1 MSDARFR
8 GEPRDYQAAVLDAL
22 GREDWRGGCGKGDRS
37 FHIVAPPGSGKT
49 ILGLLL
55 AVRDGR
61 RALVLSST
69 SVIRDQWAKTAR
81 ERFGIGEGTAEDPL
95 MLVDSDEV
103 GDLNIMTYQRLSVV
117 DSSSPFSD
125 AAREQWI
132 EEMERSWSDRE
143 RALAWLAELQD
154 SNPKE
159 YSKGIRSRAN
169 AIRKNLRSLDPRVLE
184 QTLHPRALALI
195 DGLVRA
201 GVRTIVLDE
210 CHHLLDHWALVLHLL
225 RSKIEEAG
233 GDPLLIGLTATPP
246 DPATPVEERNYTGLL
261 GEVDYE
267 VPTPAVIRAGDL
279 APVRTWA
286 WFTRATPKE
295 RRFIE
300 RHERMLE
307 RALMDVFAAPEGLAF
322 LHECLIAPE
331 SDPDDEGG
339 AIPPS
344 LDERMRRAFDSD
356 PFLALAAGRMLVR
369 LDEDG
374 TAIDPE
380 IIRRLPDT
388 EAPSLDDRLLLLARH
403 ALTRLLPD
411 EERAQEWR
419 ERKRL
424 LLAFGYH
431 LTDRGI
437 RRGKDPID
445 AVLSRSE
452 SKDRAVL
459 DILAL
464 ENESLGEGLRAAV
477 VADLAQHDDRS
488 ALAVA
493 QRSGSAR
500 GGALRCFTLLSA
512 DPLARSMHPVLITA
526 SHLRLLAEDVEIL
539 NALRTRTCAPL
550 AVTRI
555 SGEVA
560 EIATA
565 GTTPARLVRALA
577 ELVEEGLV
585 RLVVGTRGLLAE
597 GWDCPSL
604 NTLID
609 LTTVTTSTAAQQL
622 HGRTLRLDPARPG
635 KVAHNWILACLPSSN
650 SLVPDSREYAR
661 LRMKA
666 EHLWGLSRDAADPEG
681 TITRGVDAILD
692 PLQRETLSTPSPL
705 KDPVR
710 ALNERT
716 RNALPP
722 RAESHRLWHLGTTTA
737 SARIRSS
744 VKLRKDARF
753 AFESS
758 NTPLSVLLVIDS
770 LLFSALAFA
779 VSVLVRMRLA
789 QDLPALFVL
798 IAFLVLTALFL
809 LFGIGIPALKE
820 TLFLW
825 RTRSHPVAL
834 YHRGARA
841 VLQALQDSVSGAIDP
856 ASILVEEGSRLRIEF
871 SAGSAPEKALLHQC
885 LAELFTPIG
894 LGRPR
899 HVIILGPMPEIE
911 RSSPAHLPGPLRWSL
926 DLGIV
931 LVNAAMSSRSHYLA
945 VPAALGTTKEAD
957 AIRIRVESRRG
968 SGPGRG
974 SADEG
979 QFVDLR
985 RRARSEPRGHPDECE
1000 NRRALGVGVAP
1011 RSGRMS
1017 S

>member
-1 MSDARFR
+1 MSAENPRPLSDARFR

-22 GREDWRGGCGKGDRS
+22 GREDWRGGCGEGDRS
-37 FHIVAPPGSGKT
+37 FHLVAPPGSGKT

-61 RALVLSST
+61 RALILAPT
-69 SVIRDQWAKTAR
+69 SVIRDQWANTAR
-81 ERFGIGEGTAEDPL
+81 ERFGIGEGAAEDPQ

-117 DSSSPFSD
+117 DSSSPFAD

-143 RALAWLAELQD
+143 RALAWLEELQD

-195 DGLVRA
+195 EGLVRA

-246 DPATPVEERNYTGLL
+246 DPASPAEERNYTGLL

-307 RALMDVFAAPEGLAF
+307 RALAGVFAAPEGLAF

-331 SDPDDEGG
+331 PDPEDEGG
-339 AIPPS
+339 ATPLS
-344 LDERMRRAFDSD
+344 LDERMRRAFDSA

-369 LDEDG
+369 LDEEG
-374 TAIDPE
+374 AAIDPE

-388 EAPSLDDRLLLLARH
+388 TAPSLDDRLLLLARH

-411 EERAQEWR
+411 EGRAQEWR

-452 SKDRAVL
+452 SKERAVL

-488 ALAVA
+488 ALAGA
-493 QRSGSAR
+493 QGSGTAR

-526 SHLRLLAEDVEIL
+526 SHLRLLAEDVEVL
-539 NALRTRTCAPL
+539 DALRTRTCAPL

-560 EIATA
+560 EIATV
-565 GTTPARLVRALA
+565 GTTPSRLVRALA
-577 ELVEEGLV
+577 ELVEEGIV

-622 HGRTLRLDPARPG
+622 HGRTLRLDPAWPG
-635 KVAHNWILACLPSSN
+635 KAAHNWIIACLPSSN

-661 LRMKA
+661 LRIKA
-666 EHLWGLSRDAADPEG
+666 EHLWGPSRDAADPEG
-681 TITRGVDAILD
+681 TITRGIDAILD
-692 PLQRETLSTPSPL
+692 PVQREILSAPSPL

-710 ALNERT
+710 DLNERT
-716 RNALPP
+716 RKAIPP
-722 RAESHRLWHLGTTTA
+722 RAESHRLWHLGTTV
-737 SARIRSS
+737 SARIRSG
-744 VKLRKDARF
+744 VKLREDARF

-758 NTPLSVLLVIDS
+758 NTPLSVLLGAVA
-770 LLFSALAFA
+770 LLLSAVAFA
-779 VSVLVRMRLA
+779 VSVLVRMGPA
-789 QDLPALFVL
+789 QGLPAPFVL
-798 IAFLVLTALFL
+798 IALLVLTALFL

-841 VLQALQDSVSGAIDP
+841 VLQALQDSGSVSGAIDP

-871 SAGSAPEKALLHQC
+871 SAGSASEKALLHQC

-899 HVIILGPMPEIE
+899 HIIILGPMPEIE

-945 VPAALGTTKEAD
+945 VPAALGTTKEA
-957 AIRIRVESRRG
+957 AMRFESAWNRAVGPARV
-968 SGPGRG
+968 
-974 SADEG
+974 
-979 QFVDLR
+979 VDLR
-985 RRARSEPRGHPDECE
+985 MRANSSILVAARAQNRGGIRTNARIVEHW
-1000 NRRALGVGVAP
+1000 A
-1011 RSGRMS
+1011 
-1017 S
+1017 

>member
-1 MSDARFR
+1 MSAENPRPLSDARFR

-22 GREDWRGGCGKGDRS
+22 GREDWRGGCGEGDRS
-37 FHIVAPPGSGKT
+37 FHLVAPPGSGKT

-61 RALVLSST
+61 RALILAPT
-69 SVIRDQWAKTAR
+69 SVIRDQWANTAR
-81 ERFGIGEGTAEDPL
+81 ERFGIGEGAAEDPQ

-117 DSSSPFSD
+117 DSSSPFAD

-143 RALAWLAELQD
+143 RALAWLEELQD

-195 DGLVRA
+195 EGLVRA

-246 DPATPVEERNYTGLL
+246 DPASPAEERNYTGLL

-307 RALMDVFAAPEGLAF
+307 RALAGAFAAPDGLAF

-331 SDPDDEGG
+331 PDPEDEGG
-339 AIPPS
+339 ATPPS

-369 LDEDG
+369 LDEEG
-374 TAIDPE
+374 AAIDPE
-380 IIRRLPDT
+380 IVRRLPDT
-388 EAPSLDDRLLLLARH
+388 TAPSLDDRLLLLARH

-411 EERAQEWR
+411 EGRAQEWR

-488 ALAVA
+488 ALAGA
-493 QRSGSAR
+493 QGSGTAR

-526 SHLRLLAEDVEIL
+526 SHLRLLAEDL
-539 NALRTRTCAPL
+539 DALRTRTCAPL

-560 EIATA
+560 EIATV
-565 GTTPARLVRALA
+565 GTTPSRLVRALA
-577 ELVEEGLV
+577 ELVEEGIV

-622 HGRTLRLDPARPG
+622 HGRTLRLDPAWPG
-635 KVAHNWILACLPSSN
+635 KAAHNWIIACLPSSN

-661 LRMKA
+661 LRIKA
-666 EHLWGLSRDAADPEG
+666 EHLWGPSRDAADPEG
-681 TITRGVDAILD
+681 TITRGIDAILD
-692 PLQRETLSTPSPL
+692 PVQREILSAPSPL

-710 ALNERT
+710 DLNERT
-716 RNALPP
+716 RKAIPP
-722 RAESHRLWHLGTTTA
+722 RAESHRLWHLGTTV
-737 SARIRSS
+737 SARIRSG
-744 VKLRKDARF
+744 VKLREDARF

-758 NTPLSVLLVIDS
+758 NTPLSVLLGAVA
-770 LLFSALAFA
+770 LLLSAVAFA
-779 VSVLVRMRLA
+779 VSVLVRMGPA
-789 QDLPALFVL
+789 QGLPAPFVL

-841 VLQALQDSVSGAIDP
+841 VLQALQDSGSVSGAIDP

-871 SAGSAPEKALLHQC
+871 SAGSASEKALLHQC

-899 HVIILGPMPEIE
+899 HIIILGPMPEIE

-945 VPAALGTTKEAD
+945 VPAALGTTKEA
-957 AIRIRVESRRG
+957 AMRFESAWNRAAGPARV
-968 SGPGRG
+968 
-974 SADEG
+974 
-979 QFVDLR
+979 VDLR
-985 RRARSEPRGHPDECE
+985 MRANSSILVAARAQNRGGIRTNARIVEHW
-1000 NRRALGVGVAP
+1000 A
-1011 RSGRMS
+1011 
-1017 S
+1017 

>member
-488 ALAVA
+488 ALAGA

-1011 RSGRMS
+1011 GSGRMS

>member
-1 MSDARFR
+1 MSAENPRPLSDARFR

-143 RALAWLAELQD
+143 RALAWLAELRD

-295 RRFIE
+295 RGFIE

-339 AIPPS
+339 AAPPS

-488 ALAVA
+488 ALAGA

-841 VLQALQDSVSGAIDP
+841 VLQALQDSGSVSGAIDP

-871 SAGSAPEKALLHQC
+871 SAGSASEKALLHQC

-899 HVIILGPMPEIE
+899 HIIILGPMPEIE

-926 DLGIV
+926 DLGIA

-945 VPAALGTTKEAD
+945 VPSALGTTKEA
-957 AIRIRVESRRG
+957 ALRFESAWNRAVGPARV
-968 SGPGRG
+968 
-974 SADEG
+974 
-979 QFVDLR
+979 VDLR
-985 RRARSEPRGHPDECE
+985 MRANSSILVAARAQNRGGIRTKARIVEHW
-1000 NRRALGVGVAP
+1000 A
-1011 RSGRMS
+1011 
-1017 S
+1017 

>member
-81 ERFGIGEGTAEDPL
+81 ERFGIGEGTVEDPL

-488 ALAVA
+488 ALAGA
-493 QRSGSAR
+493 QRTGSAR

-512 DPLARSMHPVLITA
+512 EPLARSMHPVLITA

-1011 RSGRMS
+1011 GSGRMS

>member
-81 ERFGIGEGTAEDPL
+81 ERFGIGEGTVEDPL

-286 WFTRATPKE
+286 WFTRATPEE

-488 ALAVA
+488 ALAGA

-722 RAESHRLWHLGTTTA
+722 RAESHRL
-737 SARIRSS
+737 
-744 VKLRKDARF
+744 
-753 AFESS
+753 
-758 NTPLSVLLVIDS
+758 
-770 LLFSALAFA
+770 
-779 VSVLVRMRLA
+779 
-789 QDLPALFVL
+789 
-798 IAFLVLTALFL
+798 
-809 LFGIGIPALKE
+809 
-820 TLFLW
+820 
-825 RTRSHPVAL
+825 
-834 YHRGARA
+834 
-841 VLQALQDSVSGAIDP
+841 
-856 ASILVEEGSRLRIEF
+856 
-871 SAGSAPEKALLHQC
+871 
-885 LAELFTPIG
+885 
-894 LGRPR
+894 
-899 HVIILGPMPEIE
+899 
-911 RSSPAHLPGPLRWSL
+911 
-926 DLGIV
+926 
-931 LVNAAMSSRSHYLA
+931 
-945 VPAALGTTKEAD
+945 
-957 AIRIRVESRRG
+957 
-968 SGPGRG
+968 
-974 SADEG
+974 
-979 QFVDLR
+979 
-985 RRARSEPRGHPDECE
+985 
-1000 NRRALGVGVAP
+1000 
-1011 RSGRMS
+1011 
-1017 S
+1017 

>member
-1 MSDARFR
+1 MSAENPRPLSDARFR

-22 GREDWRGGCGKGDRS
+22 GREDWRGGCGEGDRS
-37 FHIVAPPGSGKT
+37 FHLVAPPGSGKT

-61 RALVLSST
+61 RALILAPT
-69 SVIRDQWAKTAR
+69 SVIRDQWANTAR
-81 ERFGIGEGTAEDPL
+81 ERFGIGEGAAEDPQ

-117 DSSSPFSD
+117 DSSSPFAD

-143 RALAWLAELQD
+143 RALAWLEELQD

-195 DGLVRA
+195 EGLIRA

-225 RSKIEEAG
+225 SSKIEEAD

-246 DPATPVEERNYTGLL
+246 DPASPAEEQNYTGLL

-295 RRFIE
+295 HRFIE

-307 RALMDVFAAPEGLAF
+307 RALAGAFAAPEELAF

-331 SDPDDEGG
+331 PDPEDEGG
-339 AIPPS
+339 ATPPS

-369 LDEDG
+369 LDEEG
-374 TAIDPE
+374 AAIDPE
-380 IIRRLPDT
+380 IVRRLPDT
-388 EAPSLDDRLLLLARH
+388 TAPSLDDRLLLLARH

-411 EERAQEWR
+411 EGRAQEWR

-488 ALAVA
+488 ALAGA
-493 QRSGSAR
+493 QGSGTAR

-526 SHLRLLAEDVEIL
+526 SHLRLLAEDVEVGI
-539 NALRTRTCAPL
+539 
-550 AVTRI
+550 
-555 SGEVA
+555 
-560 EIATA
+560 
-565 GTTPARLVRALA
+565 
-577 ELVEEGLV
+577 V

-622 HGRTLRLDPARPG
+622 HGRTLRLDPAWPG
-635 KVAHNWILACLPSSN
+635 KAAHNWIIACLPSSN

-661 LRMKA
+661 LRIKA
-666 EHLWGLSRDAADPEG
+666 EHLWGPSRDAADPEG
-681 TITRGVDAILD
+681 TITRGIDAILD
-692 PLQRETLSTPSPL
+692 PVQREILSAPSPL
-705 KDPVR
+705 KDPVCD
-710 ALNERT
+710 LNERT
-716 RNALPP
+716 RKAIPP
-722 RAESHRLWHLGTTTA
+722 RAESHRLWHLGTTA
-737 SARIRSS
+737 SARIRSG
-744 VKLRKDARF
+744 VKLREDARF

-758 NTPLSVLLVIDS
+758 NTPLSVLLGAVA
-770 LLFSALAFA
+770 LLLSAVAFA
-779 VSVLVRMRLA
+779 VSVLVRMGPA
-789 QDLPALFVL
+789 QGLPAPFVL
-798 IAFLVLTALFL
+798 IALLVLTALFL

-1011 RSGRMS
+1011 GSGRMS

>member
-1 MSDARFR
+1 MSAENPRPLSDARFR

-22 GREDWRGGCGKGDRS
+22 GREDWRGGCGEGDRS
-37 FHIVAPPGSGKT
+37 FHLVAPPGSGKT

-55 AVRDGR
+55 AVHDGR
-61 RALVLSST
+61 RALILAPT
-69 SVIRDQWAKTAR
+69 SVIRDQWANTAR
-81 ERFGIGEGTAEDPL
+81 ERFGIGEGAAEDPQ

-117 DSSSPFSD
+117 DSSSPFAD

-143 RALAWLAELQD
+143 RALAWLEELQD

-195 DGLVRA
+195 EGLIRA

-225 RSKIEEAG
+225 SSKIEEAD

-246 DPATPVEERNYTGLL
+246 DPASPAEEQNYTGLL

-295 RRFIE
+295 HRFIE

-307 RALMDVFAAPEGLAF
+307 RALAGAFAAPEELAF

-331 SDPDDEGG
+331 PDPEDEGG
-339 AIPPS
+339 ATPPS

-369 LDEDG
+369 LDEEG
-374 TAIDPE
+374 AAIDPE
-380 IIRRLPDT
+380 IVRRLPDT
-388 EAPSLDDRLLLLARH
+388 TAPSLDDRLLLLARH

-411 EERAQEWR
+411 EGRAQEWR

-488 ALAVA
+488 ALAGA
-493 QRSGSAR
+493 QGSGTAR
-500 GGALRCFTLLSA
+500 GGALRCFTLLSN

-526 SHLRLLAEDVEIL
+526 SHLRLLAEDVEVGI
-539 NALRTRTCAPL
+539 
-550 AVTRI
+550 
-555 SGEVA
+555 
-560 EIATA
+560 
-565 GTTPARLVRALA
+565 
-577 ELVEEGLV
+577 V

-597 GWDCPSL
+597 GWECPSL

-622 HGRTLRLDPARPG
+622 HGRTLRLDPAWPG
-635 KVAHNWILACLPSSN
+635 KAAHNWIIACLPSSN

-661 LRMKA
+661 LRIKA
-666 EHLWGLSRDAADPEG
+666 EHLWGPSRDAADPEG
-681 TITRGVDAILD
+681 TITRGIDAILD
-692 PLQRETLSTPSPL
+692 PVQREILSAPSPL
-705 KDPVR
+705 KDPVCD
-710 ALNERT
+710 LNERT
-716 RNALPP
+716 RKAIPP
-722 RAESHRLWHLGTTTA
+722 RAESHRLWHLGTTA
-737 SARIRSS
+737 SARIRSG
-744 VKLRKDARF
+744 VKLREDARF

-758 NTPLSVLLVIDS
+758 NTPLSVLLGAVA
-770 LLFSALAFA
+770 LLLSAVAFA
-779 VSVLVRMRLA
+779 VSVLVRMGPA
-789 QDLPALFVL
+789 QGLPAPFVL
-798 IAFLVLTALFL
+798 IALLVLTALFL

-871 SAGSAPEKALLHQC
+871 SAGSAREKALLHQC

-1011 RSGRMS
+1011 GSGRMS

>member
-1 MSDARFR
+1 MSAENPRPLSDARFR

-22 GREDWRGGCGKGDRS
+22 GREDWRGGCGEGDRS
-37 FHIVAPPGSGKT
+37 FHLVAPPGSGKT

-61 RALVLSST
+61 RALILAPT
-69 SVIRDQWAKTAR
+69 SVIRDQWANTAR
-81 ERFGIGEGTAEDPL
+81 ERFGIGEGAAEDPQL
-95 MLVDSDEV
+95 LVDSDEV

-117 DSSSPFSD
+117 DSSSPFAD

-143 RALAWLAELQD
+143 RALAWLEELQD

-195 DGLVRA
+195 EGLVRA

-246 DPATPVEERNYTGLL
+246 DPASPAEERNYTGLL

-307 RALMDVFAAPEGLAF
+307 GALAGVFAAPEGLAF

-331 SDPDDEGG
+331 PDPEDEGG
-339 AIPPS
+339 ATPLS
-344 LDERMRRAFDSD
+344 LDERMRRPFDSD
-356 PFLALAAGRMLVR
+356 PFLALAAGRILVR
-369 LDEDG
+369 LDEEG
-374 TAIDPE
+374 AAIDPE

-388 EAPSLDDRLLLLARH
+388 TAPSLDDRLLLLARH

-411 EERAQEWR
+411 EGRAQEWR

-488 ALAVA
+488 ALAGA
-493 QRSGSAR
+493 QGSGTAR

-512 DPLARSMHPVLITA
+512 GPLARSMHPVLITA
-526 SHLRLLAEDVEIL
+526 SHLRLLAEDVEVL
-539 NALRTRTCAPL
+539 DALRTRTCAPL

-560 EIATA
+560 EIATV
-565 GTTPARLVRALA
+565 GTTPSRLVRALA
-577 ELVEEGLV
+577 ELVEDGIV

-622 HGRTLRLDPARPG
+622 HGRTLRLDPAWPG
-635 KVAHNWILACLPSSN
+635 KAAHNWIIACLPSSN

-661 LRMKA
+661 LRIKA
-666 EHLWGLSRDAADPEG
+666 EHLWGPSRDAADPEG
-681 TITRGVDAILD
+681 TITRGIDAILD
-692 PLQRETLSTPSPL
+692 PVQRETLSAPSPL

-710 ALNERT
+710 DLNERT
-716 RNALPP
+716 RKAIPP
-722 RAESHRLWHLGTTTA
+722 RAESHRLWHLGTTA
-737 SARIRSS
+737 SARIRSG
-744 VKLRKDARF
+744 VKLREDARF

-758 NTPLSVLLVIDS
+758 NTPLSVLLGAVA
-770 LLFSALAFA
+770 LLLSAVAFA
-779 VSVLVRMRLA
+779 VSVLVRMGPA
-789 QDLPALFVL
+789 QGLPAPFVL

-841 VLQALQDSVSGAIDP
+841 VLQALQDSGSVSGAIDP

-871 SAGSAPEKALLHQC
+871 SAGSASEKALLHQC

-894 LGRPR
+894 LSRPR

-945 VPAALGTTKEAD
+945 VPAALGTTKEA
-957 AIRIRVESRRG
+957 AMRFESAWNRAVGPARV
-968 SGPGRG
+968 
-974 SADEG
+974 
-979 QFVDLR
+979 VDLR
-985 RRARSEPRGHPDECE
+985 MRANSSILVAARAKNRGGIRTNARIVE
-1000 NRRALGVGVAP
+1000 RWA
-1011 RSGRMS
+1011 
-1017 S
+1017 

>member
-1 MSDARFR
+1 MSAENPRPLSDARFR

-22 GREDWRGGCGKGDRS
+22 GREDWRGGCGEGDRS
-37 FHIVAPPGSGKT
+37 FHLVAPPGSGKT

-61 RALVLSST
+61 RALILAPT
-69 SVIRDQWAKTAR
+69 SVIRDQWANTAR
-81 ERFGIGEGTAEDPL
+81 ERFGIGEGAAEDPQ

-117 DSSSPFSD
+117 DSSSPFAD

-143 RALAWLAELQD
+143 RALAWLEELQD

-195 DGLVRA
+195 EGLVRA

-246 DPATPVEERNYTGLL
+246 DPASPAEERNYTGLL

-267 VPTPAVIRAGDL
+267 VPTPAVIRSGDL

-307 RALMDVFAAPEGLAF
+307 RALAGVFAAPEGLAF

-331 SDPDDEGG
+331 PDPEDEGG
-339 AIPPS
+339 ATPPS

-369 LDEDG
+369 LDEEG
-374 TAIDPE
+374 AAIDPE

-388 EAPSLDDRLLLLARH
+388 TAPSLDDRLLLLARH

-411 EERAQEWR
+411 EGRAQEWR

-488 ALAVA
+488 ALAGA
-493 QRSGSAR
+493 QGSGTAR

-526 SHLRLLAEDVEIL
+526 SHLRLLAEDVEVL
-539 NALRTRTCAPL
+539 DALRTRTCAPL

-565 GTTPARLVRALA
+565 GTTPSRLVRALA
-577 ELVEEGLV
+577 ELVEEGIV

-622 HGRTLRLDPARPG
+622 HGRTLRLDPAWPG
-635 KVAHNWILACLPSSN
+635 KAAHNWIIACLPSSN

-661 LRMKA
+661 LRIKA
-666 EHLWGLSRDAADPEG
+666 EHLWGPSRDAADPEG
-681 TITRGVDAILD
+681 TITRGIDAILD
-692 PLQRETLSTPSPL
+692 PVQREILSTPSPL
-705 KDPVR
+705 KDPVHD
-710 ALNERT
+710 LNERT
-716 RNALPP
+716 RKAIPP
-722 RAESHRLWHLGTTTA
+722 RAESHRLWHLGTTA
-737 SARIRSS
+737 SARIRSG
-744 VKLRKDARF
+744 VKLREDARF

-758 NTPLSVLLVIDS
+758 NTPLSVLLGAVA
-770 LLFSALAFA
+770 LLLSAVAFA
-779 VSVLVRMRLA
+779 VSVLVRMGPA
-789 QDLPALFVL
+789 QALPAPFVL

-841 VLQALQDSVSGAIDP
+841 VLQALQDSGSVSGAIDP

-871 SAGSAPEKALLHQC
+871 SAGSASEKALLHQC

-894 LGRPR
+894 LSRPR

-945 VPAALGTTKEAD
+945 VPAALGTTKEA
-957 AIRIRVESRRG
+957 AMRFESAWNRAVGPARV
-968 SGPGRG
+968 
-974 SADEG
+974 
-979 QFVDLR
+979 VDLR
-985 RRARSEPRGHPDECE
+985 MRANSSILVAARAQNRGGIRTNARIVEHW
-1000 NRRALGVGVAP
+1000 A
-1011 RSGRMS
+1011 
-1017 S
+1017 

>member
-1 MSDARFR
+1 MSAENPRPLSDARFR

-22 GREDWRGGCGKGDRS
+22 GREDWRGGCGEGDRS
-37 FHIVAPPGSGKT
+37 FHLVAPPGSGKT

-61 RALVLSST
+61 RALILAPT
-69 SVIRDQWAKTAR
+69 SVIRDQWANTAR
-81 ERFGIGEGTAEDPL
+81 ERFGIGEGAAEDPQ

-117 DSSSPFSD
+117 DSSSPFAD

-143 RALAWLAELQD
+143 RALAWLEELQY

-195 DGLVRA
+195 EGLVRA

-246 DPATPVEERNYTGLL
+246 DPASPAEERNYTGLL

-307 RALMDVFAAPEGLAF
+307 GALAGVFAAPEGLAF

-331 SDPDDEGG
+331 PDPEDEGG
-339 AIPPS
+339 ATPLS

-369 LDEDG
+369 LDEEG
-374 TAIDPE
+374 AAIDPE

-388 EAPSLDDRLLLLARH
+388 TAPSLDDRLLLLARH

-411 EERAQEWR
+411 EGRAQEWR

-464 ENESLGEGLRAAV
+464 ENESLGESLRAAV

-488 ALAVA
+488 ALAGA
-493 QRSGSAR
+493 QGSGTAR

-526 SHLRLLAEDVEIL
+526 SHLRLLAEDVEVL
-539 NALRTRTCAPL
+539 DALRTRTCAPL

-560 EIATA
+560 EIATV
-565 GTTPARLVRALA
+565 GTTPSRLVRALA
-577 ELVEEGLV
+577 ELVEEGIV

-622 HGRTLRLDPARPG
+622 HGRTLRLDPAWPG
-635 KVAHNWILACLPSSN
+635 KAAHNWIIACLPSSN

-661 LRMKA
+661 LRIKA
-666 EHLWGLSRDAADPEG
+666 EHLWGPSRDAADPEG
-681 TITRGVDAILD
+681 TITRGIDAILD
-692 PLQRETLSTPSPL
+692 PVQREILSAPSPL

-710 ALNERT
+710 DLNERT
-716 RNALPP
+716 RKAIPP
-722 RAESHRLWHLGTTTA
+722 RAESHRLWHLGTTV
-737 SARIRSS
+737 SARIRSG
-744 VKLRKDARF
+744 VKLREDARF

-758 NTPLSVLLVIDS
+758 NTPLSVLLGAVA
-770 LLFSALAFA
+770 LLLSAVAFA
-779 VSVLVRMRLA
+779 VSVLVRMGPA
-789 QDLPALFVL
+789 QGLPAPFVL
-798 IAFLVLTALFL
+798 IALLVLTALFL

-841 VLQALQDSVSGAIDP
+841 VLQALQDSGSVSGAIDP

-871 SAGSAPEKALLHQC
+871 SAGSASEKALLHQC

-899 HVIILGPMPEIE
+899 HIIILGPMPEIE

-945 VPAALGTTKEAD
+945 VPAALGTTKEA
-957 AIRIRVESRRG
+957 AMRFESAWNRAVGPARV
-968 SGPGRG
+968 
-974 SADEG
+974 
-979 QFVDLR
+979 VDLR
-985 RRARSEPRGHPDECE
+985 MRANSSILVAARAQNRGGIRTNARIVEHW
-1000 NRRALGVGVAP
+1000 A
-1011 RSGRMS
+1011 
-1017 S
+1017 

>member
-1 MSDARFR
+1 MSAENPRPLSDARFR
-8 GEPRDYQAAVLDAL
+8 GEPRDYQAVVLDAL
-22 GREDWRGGCGKGDRS
+22 GREDCRGGCGEGDRS
-37 FHIVAPPGSGKT
+37 FHLVAPPGSGKT

-61 RALVLSST
+61 RALILAPT
-69 SVIRDQWAKTAR
+69 SVIRDQWANTAR
-81 ERFGIGEGTAEDPL
+81 ERFGIGEGAAEDPQ

-117 DSSSPFSD
+117 DSSSPFAD

-143 RALAWLAELQD
+143 RALAWLEELQD

-195 DGLVRA
+195 EGLVRA

-246 DPATPVEERNYTGLL
+246 DPASPAEERNYTGLL

-307 RALMDVFAAPEGLAF
+307 RALAGAFAAPEGLAF

-331 SDPDDEGG
+331 PDPEDEGG
-339 AIPPS
+339 ATPPS

-369 LDEDG
+369 LDEEG
-374 TAIDPE
+374 AAIDPE

-388 EAPSLDDRLLLLARH
+388 TAPSLDDRLLLLARH

-411 EERAQEWR
+411 EGRAQEWR

-488 ALAVA
+488 ALAGA
-493 QRSGSAR
+493 QGSGTAR

-526 SHLRLLAEDVEIL
+526 SHLRLLAEDVEVL
-539 NALRTRTCAPL
+539 DALRTRTCAPL

-565 GTTPARLVRALA
+565 GTTPSRLVRALA
-577 ELVEEGLV
+577 ELVEDGIV

-622 HGRTLRLDPARPG
+622 HGRTLRLDPAWPG
-635 KVAHNWILACLPSSN
+635 KAAHNWIIACLPSSN

-661 LRMKA
+661 LRIKA
-666 EHLWGLSRDAADPEG
+666 EHLWGPSRDAADPEG
-681 TITRGVDAILD
+681 TITRGIDAILD
-692 PLQRETLSTPSPL
+692 PVQREILSAPSPL
-705 KDPVR
+705 KDPVHD
-710 ALNERT
+710 LNERT
-716 RNALPP
+716 RKAIPP
-722 RAESHRLWHLGTTTA
+722 RAESHRLWHLGTTA
-737 SARIRSS
+737 SARIRSG
-744 VKLRKDARF
+744 VKLREDARF

-758 NTPLSVLLVIDS
+758 NTPLSVLLGAVA
-770 LLFSALAFA
+770 LLLSAVAFA
-779 VSVLVRMRLA
+779 VSVLVRMGPA
-789 QDLPALFVL
+789 QGLPAPFVL

-841 VLQALQDSVSGAIDP
+841 VLQALQDSGSVSGAIDP

-871 SAGSAPEKALLHQC
+871 SAGSASEKALLHQC

-894 LGRPR
+894 LSRPR

-945 VPAALGTTKEAD
+945 VPAALGTTKEA
-957 AIRIRVESRRG
+957 AMRFESAWNRAVGPARV
-968 SGPGRG
+968 
-974 SADEG
+974 
-979 QFVDLR
+979 VDLR
-985 RRARSEPRGHPDECE
+985 MRANSSILVAARAQNRGGIRTNARIVE
-1000 NRRALGVGVAP
+1000 RWA
-1011 RSGRMS
+1011 
-1017 S
+1017 